1 MIFGNDPTKQVQLRE
16 DLQNFMQIVLKLTV
30 GEVCP
35 VEVGRKIVPVVCT
48 GEVVQV
54 RFMEELPTVNVVVVT
69 NNRKESECTS

>member
-16 DLQNFMQIVLKLTV
+16 DLQNFMQIVLRLTV

-48 GEVVQV
+48 GQVVQV
-54 RFMEELPTVNVVVVT
+54 RFM
-69 NNRKESECTS
+69 